1 MNSFLW
7 GERKVQRGNSAWSY
21 RLHIPTHPLQDAATG
36 SNGDTVKCW
45 TPNIKPAPS
54 TESSK
59 QLHESTLHPSFTFRK
74 TRTQSP
80 ASPPICALS
89 RVQFAPNH
97 LFGGKIPQTIQT
109 FSSEMPSSSDYMRA
123 WKHFP
128 KEKQAVLSWNRILPW
143 ILRAAPSHSNWRL
156 TQLLSH
162 AQQSE
167 DQLVSSAK
175 DSEEHLQMTTQ
186 TPSTH

>member
-1 MNSFLW
+1 MATLWSAGHQTSNLRLLLNPQNNST
-7 GERKVQRGNSAWSY
+7 RVRS
-21 RLHIPTHPLQDAATG
+21 IPASHSGRQG
-36 SNGDTVKCW
+36 HRVYK
-45 TPNIKPAPS
+45 
-54 TESSK
+54 
-59 QLHESTLHPSFTFRK
+59 
-74 TRTQSP
+74 P

-97 LFGGKIPQTIQT
+97 LFGGKIPQTIQI